1 MAMRGNRG
9 GGGDRVLESRHVIGL
24 FLLMLVFSGVF
35 FALGYV
41 MGRNQYDGQV
51 RAEST
56 PRATPDPVAARADV
70 PSRRSKNSQSSV
82 NSANSASAANS
93 SNTTNSA
100 SSGNSGWGS
109 VSSSPSAATNSRETA
124 SAPNATPD
132 ESATPSSDWNFYN
145 SSKNPPDDRLKPAGP
160 GDPATSAMSP
170 AAAGAGKTPKPTPVS
185 NKATA
190 TASTA
195 APVTAGSPFPPGTYV
210 LQVAAMRQSV
220 DASAVATSLR
230 AKHFPAIVVNP
241 TTDKYYHVQVGPYHD
256 VKSADVAKKGL
267 ESAGFKAIVK
277 H

>member
-1 MAMRGNRG
+1 M
-9 GGGDRVLESRHVIGL
+9 LESRHVIGL

-56 PRATPDPVAARADV
+56 PRATPDPVFQ
-70 PSRRSKNSQSSV
+70 SKNDLAAHRQKTSPASSTSAA
-82 NSANSASAANS
+82 NSANSSNS
-93 SNTTNSA
+93 SGST
-100 SSGNSGWGS
+100 GSGWGASSSVPAASSARDS
-109 VSSSPSAATNSRETA
+109 VSAPTTPADDSA
-124 SAPNATPD
+124 
-132 ESATPSSDWNFYN
+132 PSSDWNFYN
-145 SSKNPPDDRLKPAGP
+145 SSKSAPDDRLKSL
-160 GDPATSAMSP
+160 PATPSATV
-170 AAAGAGKTPKPTPVS
+170 AANSKPSASVTGAQNP
-185 NKATA
+185 KATNVSA
-190 TASTA
+190 NVPAKALVGVS
-195 APVTAGSPFPPGTYV
+195 GSPFPAGTYV

-220 DASAVATSLR
+220 DAAAVANSLR

-256 VKSADVAKKGL
+256 VKSADAAKKGL

>member
-1 MAMRGNRG
+1 MGSRGNRG

-56 PRATPDPVAARADV
+56 PRATPDPVASARADLA
-70 PSRRSKNSQSSV
+70 SRRSKNSQSAANSV
-82 NSANSASAANS
+82 NSANSANS
-93 SNTTNSA
+93 TNSA

-109 VSSSPSAATNSRETA
+109 ISSSPSSATSSRDSA
-124 SAPNATPD
+124 STPNATPD
-132 ESATPSSDWNFYN
+132 DSATPSSDWNFYN
-145 SSKNPPDDRLKPAGP
+145 ASKNPPDDRLKPVAP
-160 GDPATSAMSP
+160 GDPAASAMSP
-170 AAAGAGKTPKPTPVS
+170 APVAGAGGKTPKLTPVS
-185 NKATA
+185 TKTSVA
-190 TASTA
+190 ASGS
-195 APVTAGSPFPPGTYV
+195 PVPAGSYV
-210 LQVAAMRQSV
+210 LQVAAMRQNA
-220 DASAVATSLR
+220 DAIAVANSLR
-230 AKHFPAIVVNP
+230 LKHFPAFVINP

-256 VKSADVAKKGL
+256 MKSADAAKKGL

>member
-1 MAMRGNRG
+1 MGSRGNRG

-56 PRATPDPVAARADV
+56 PRATPDPVASARADLA
-70 PSRRSKNSQSSV
+70 SRRSKNSQSAANSV
-82 NSANSASAANS
+82 NSANSANSNSANS
-93 SNTTNSA
+93 AGSA
-100 SSGNSGWGS
+100 SSGNSGWSS
-109 VSSSPSAATNSRETA
+109 VSSSPSAATSSRDSA

-132 ESATPSSDWNFYN
+132 DSATPSSDWNFYN
-145 SSKNPPDDRLKPAGP
+145 ASKNPPDDRLKPVAP

-170 AAAGAGKTPKPTPVS
+170 APVAGAGGRTPKPTPVS
-185 NKATA
+185 SKMSAA
-190 TASTA
+190 ASGS
-195 APVTAGSPFPPGTYV
+195 PVPAGSYV
-210 LQVAAMRQSV
+210 LQVAAMRQNA
-220 DASAVATSLR
+220 DAIAVANSLR
-230 AKHFPAIVVNP
+230 LKHFPAFVINP

-256 VKSADVAKKGL
+256 VKSADAAKKGL